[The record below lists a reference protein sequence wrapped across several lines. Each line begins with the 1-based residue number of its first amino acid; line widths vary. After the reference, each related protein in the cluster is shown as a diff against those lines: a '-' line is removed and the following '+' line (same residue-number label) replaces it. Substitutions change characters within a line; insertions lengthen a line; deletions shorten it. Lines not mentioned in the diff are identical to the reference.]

1 VARRDDEHSAS
12 FWRDRANEAWARVEE
27 MVSDE
32 GKRWMTEIARMY
44 DWLADEAAKRETA
57 AKDKRGDSDRG

>member
-1 VARRDDEHSAS
+1 MAKRDDDYSAS
-12 FWRDRANEAWARVEE
+12 FWRDRADQAWARVEE

-44 DWLADEAAKRETA
+44 DRLADEAAKRETA
-57 AKDKRGDSDRG
+57 AKDKRSDSDQD